1 MKIKTESLYN
11 IYFLFVIS
19 YFFTYYMYGLQWQ
32 LIILFTFI
40 LLVIF
45 MSTKKKFVISF
56 SDCLL
61 ILLGLLY
68 FLSSLISPSLY
79 YGLAF
84 SITVFCAILSCIV
97 IRQSEYKN
105 FKFVFKLIFIFSFIH
120 TFASII
126 YYFFPNI
133 IQSILPYILKPADLT
148 NNLYEFNYNGII
160 CGITPIQG
168 INAIYISM
176 FLMIVFCSLFFNNTK
191 KIFNIILLFLGYFA
205 LFLSSKRGL
214 LLANI
219 IAMFFVYFFFKY
231 KHKQITLKSIFKICF
246 VTLFSCLILFSILY
260 NYFPDSL
267 EIFERFKQKDFLT
280 GRGDIWNIGWNNYIK
295 NSLFLGTGLFSSREL
310 LFTTLG
316 SFNDLHNIYLQFLIE
331 TGILGFSVLIFN
343 IINIIR
349 KFVRVKLDSKNLFA
363 VLLSLYYF
371 IVMFIY
377 GFTGNWLF
385 DVTMV
390 FMFFI
395 VLSIFLSFILKR
407 GDY

>member
-11 IYFLFVIS
+11 IYYFLSIT

-32 LIILFTFI
+32 LIILFTVI
-40 LLVIF
+40 LLTIF
-45 MSTKKKFVISF
+45 MSTKKKIIISF

-61 ILLGLLY
+61 FLLGLLY
-68 FLSSLISPSLY
+68 FLSSLNSNSLY

-84 SITVFCAILSCIV
+84 SITVFCAIISCII
-97 IRQSEYKN
+97 IRQIEYKN

-133 IQSILPYILKPADLT
+133 IQSILPYILKTADLT
-148 NNLYEFNYNGII
+148 NNLFEFSFNGII

-176 FLMIVFCSLFFNNTK
+176 FLMMVFCSLFFNNRK
-191 KIFNIILLFLGYFA
+191 KNLKMVLLFFGYFA

-231 KHKQITLKSIFKICF
+231 KNKQITLKSIFKISF

-260 NYFPDSL
+260 NFFPDSL

-331 TGILGFSVLIFN
+331 TGIFGFSILIFN
-343 IINIIR
+343 IITIII
-349 KFVRVKLDSKNLFA
+349 KFVKVKLDSKNLLA

-390 FMFFI
+390 FMFFTI
-395 VLSIFLSFILKR
+395 LSIFYNFIIKR
-407 GDY
+407 GDF